1 METNNSPMKRL
12 RLAQFIASHGFNAT
26 PNADGSVTFG
36 IPYSKNGQ
44 HAGFE
49 FYTVSTLSEARAA
62 LGY

>member
-1 METNNSPMKRL
+1 MKTL
-12 RLAQFIASHGFNAT
+12 RLAQFIASHGFNAV

-36 IPYSKNGQ
+36 VPLTKDGQ

-49 FYTVSTLSEARAA
+49 FYTVSSFAEAHAA

>member
-1 METNNSPMKRL
+1 MKTL
-12 RLAQFIASHGFNAT
+12 RLAQFIASHGFNPT

-36 IPYSKNGQ
+36 VPYSRDGQ

-49 FYTVSTLSEARAA
+49 FYTVATFTEARAA